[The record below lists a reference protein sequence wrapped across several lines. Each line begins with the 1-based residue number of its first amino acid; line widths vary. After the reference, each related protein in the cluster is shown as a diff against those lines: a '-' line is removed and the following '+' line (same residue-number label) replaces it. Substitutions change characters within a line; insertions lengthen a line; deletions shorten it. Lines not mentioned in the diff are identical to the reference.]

1 MKFKFDENLPTDLGE
16 ILRRGGHDAHSVHDE
31 ALSGATDST
40 IAKVC
45 QDEQRILITLD
56 LDFAQIQNFPPEDHH
71 GIIVLRLV
79 RQDRERILAI
89 IPRLLALLQT
99 EPIER
104 RLWIMDEHRTRIRG
118 ET

>member
-16 ILRRGGHDAHSVHDE
+16 ILRKDGHDDHSVHDE
-31 ALSGATDST
+31 SLSGATDRT

-45 QDEQRILITLD
+45 QDERRILITLD
-56 LDFAQIQNFPPEDHH
+56 LDSAQIQNFPPQEYH

-79 RQDRERILAI
+79 RQDRDRILAL

-104 RLWIMDEHRTRIRG
+104 RLWTMDEHRTRIRG
-118 ET
+118 EA